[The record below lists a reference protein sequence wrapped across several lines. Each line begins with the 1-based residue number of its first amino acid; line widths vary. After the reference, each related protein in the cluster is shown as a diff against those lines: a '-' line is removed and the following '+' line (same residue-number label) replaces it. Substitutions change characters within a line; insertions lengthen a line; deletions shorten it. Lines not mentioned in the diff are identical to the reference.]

1 MLKDKPKTS
10 YYINY
15 SPRITELKSI
25 DLLSRESNNNNKF
38 IEFSSPLTWDSY
50 KKAIDISKNIEKK

>member
-25 DLLSRESNNNNKF
+25 DLLSRESNNKF

>member
-15 SPRITELKSI
+15 SPQITELKSI
-25 DLLSRESNNNNKF
+25 DLLSRESNNNKF

>member
-1 MLKDKPKTS
+1 MLKDKPKTF

-25 DLLSRESNNNNKF
+25 DLLSKESNNNKF

>member
-10 YYINY
+10 YHINY

-25 DLLSRESNNNNKF
+25 DLLSREFNNNKF
-38 IEFSSPLTWDSY
+38 IEFCSPLTWDSY